1 MAKWDPGDTCSW
13 NYTTETI
20 FRVLAGVKM
29 AAFQIYF
36 IPYFFFLILVRTA
49 AGLKKYVL
57 LYAVYIQLVR
67 TNLS

>member
-49 AGLKKYVL
+49 AGLKK
-57 LYAVYIQLVR
+57 
-67 TNLS
+67 